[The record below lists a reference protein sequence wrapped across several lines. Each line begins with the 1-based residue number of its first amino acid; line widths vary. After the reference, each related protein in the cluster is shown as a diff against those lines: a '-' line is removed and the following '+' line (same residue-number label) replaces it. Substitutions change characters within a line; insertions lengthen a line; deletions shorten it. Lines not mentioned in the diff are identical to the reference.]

1 MCRLLL
7 TLSNHR
13 LPFGSAIKDFQKR
26 PLTLHVT
33 APDSLQQM
41 ASARKTPLHKLVL
54 KGYLFLY
61 HSAALSL
68 WAIVVF
74 HAFREVVQHGR
85 PLTLKDATKL
95 FTEVFAATAAQL
107 EMVVIVTMLDAVH
120 ALLGWI
126 PGPSAGIIV
135 PLLQRGLMLVVL
147 NGMRVL
153 ANGLT
158 GGIMVFAWAL
168 LEIPRYSYYLFAA
181 FNEEADAV
189 PKTLFFLRYTAFV
202 LVYPMASVC
211 EGLIMWGAFPI
222 LTGENNVRKVSP
234 YGYTVSAEN
243 ASRALKVPPTRRRR
257 HHRPCSCT
265 FFFSPLR
272 SSGVD
277 GVVRHVHAHGL
288 RLPRRRTQ
296 KGVPRPCPRLHAAG
310 PGERHRVPQGTPITH
325 DIAMGQFWAQREP

>member
-1 MCRLLL
+1 
-7 TLSNHR
+7 
-13 LPFGSAIKDFQKR
+13 
-26 PLTLHVT
+26 
-33 APDSLQQM
+33 M
-41 ASARKTPLHKLVL
+41 ASARKTPLHKLML

-74 HAFREVVQHGR
+74 HAFQEVVQHGR
-85 PLTLKDATKL
+85 PLTLKDAAKL

-107 EMVVIVTMLDAVH
+107 EMVVLVTMLDAVH

-243 ASRALKVPPTRRRR
+243 ASRALKVLPTHRHRPPPPPTA
-257 HHRPCSCT
+257 HAHPCPP
-265 FFFSPLR
+265 FSP
-272 SSGVD
+272 GVH

-288 RLPRRRTQ
+288 RLPRGRTQ
-296 KGVPRPCPRLHAAG
+296 KGVPRPRPRLHAPRA
-310 PGERHRVPQGTPITH
+310 GERYRVPQGTTSDPRQDI
-325 DIAMGQFWAQREP
+325 IAMWLLLVALTVSMRRLVCCLCRVAG